1 MTLDSGEQKAI
12 SARLGVPS
20 DASLG
25 ESVSTPLTMCVGSGE
40 EEDCQTVQLQF
51 IATGVVTETDHQRSM
66 PENTL
71 QWDVIADLPAS
82 TGVLDWKISDAGMA
96 IEDWIW
102 SGSGSVAVNGDDIT
116 IQGIPGS
123 RVTGIL
129 SAELPVDAPPAFHSF
144 SDSSSLGSDY
154 SIRLSVEVLQIYRS
168 SLTLVS
174 PTESPHLVEVE
185 ESISATVR
193 LYNPGNGEDTYVMS
207 HSIILDDNLT

>member
-1 MTLDSGEQKAI
+1 MLPIEANRTRGLSIRGPSGTTASTGYGLIGESAKAWLIVENLGNADENSISMYWDSTSWDSAENSLTLYDENGNEIPALTLDSGEQKAI

-82 TGVLDWKISDAGMA
+82 TGVLD
-96 IEDWIW
+96 
-102 SGSGSVAVNGDDIT
+102 
-116 IQGIPGS
+116 
-123 RVTGIL
+123 L
-129 SAELPVDAPPAFHSF
+129 SLIH
-144 SDSSSLGSDY
+144 
-154 SIRLSVEVLQIYRS
+154 I
-168 SLTLVS
+168 
-174 PTESPHLVEVE
+174 
-185 ESISATVR
+185 
-193 LYNPGNGEDTYVMS
+193 
-207 HSIILDDNLT
+207 